1 MFEHIYVIGLLIQKL
16 YCICADLE
24 HLS

>member
-16 YCICADLE
+16 YCMCADLE